1 MATGQRL
8 FIDAFRDMQR
18 AVKTYQDANYP
29 PTDVIEHHD
38 NFTLEAELP
47 GYTKKN
53 IKINMV
59 DTHTLV
65 LSGSIDDD
73 DYEAHHPKKSNY
85 VICEAHGESVGPICK
100 RCEAGLKKTE
110 EDQERDSQAV
120 KVEQAQAAEV
130 QNAQKREE
138 AQQADKSTDVQAS
151 KSTDTQKSVV
161 EKAKDAFSTQAK
173 KLETKAKKVEAG
185 QAHKAEEA
193 QAKKVKEARVTKTQD
208 KKGEQARESQK
219 ENSRQ
224 RISQYLIKERNQADS
239 FSRVYTFPNYIQTEG
254 IKARFEDGILKAII
268 PKINV
273 EEHQRI
279 NID

>member
-29 PTDVIEHHD
+29 PTDVIEHHN

-73 DYEAHHPKKSNY
+73 DYEAHHSKESNY
-85 VICEAHGESVGPICK
+85 VICEAHGESVGPVCK

-110 EDQERDSQAV
+110 EDQERDSQA
-120 KVEQAQAAEV
+120 EAQADEV
-130 QNAQKREE
+130 QTAQKREE
-138 AQQADKSTDVQAS
+138 AQQADKSTDIQAS

-173 KLETKAKKVEAG
+173 KLETKAKKVEAE

-208 KKGEQARESQK
+208 KKGEQAK
-219 ENSRQ
+219 EAQEKNSRQ
-224 RISQYLIKERNQADS
+224 RRSQYLIKERNQADS

-279 NID
+279 NIN

>member
-18 AVKTYQDANYP
+18 AVKIYQDANYP

-73 DYEAHHPKKSNY
+73 DYEAHHSKESNY
-85 VICEAHGESVGPICK
+85 VICEAHGESVGPVCK
-100 RCEAGLKKTE
+100 RCEAGLEKTE
-110 EDQERDSQAV
+110 EDQERDSQA
-120 KVEQAQAAEV
+120 EAQADEV
-130 QNAQKREE
+130 QTAQKREE
-138 AQQADKSTDVQAS
+138 AQQADKSTDIQAS

-173 KLETKAKKVEAG
+173 KLETKAKKVEAE

-208 KKGEQARESQK
+208 KKGEQAK
-219 ENSRQ
+219 EAQEKNSRQ
-224 RISQYLIKERNQADS
+224 RRSQYLIKERNQADS

-279 NID
+279 NIN